1 MESSTDTSI
10 PQLILLVCLVLERI
24 FKLFLNS
31 HCYKKFSIKSSLGNI
46 EIETEE
52 NPETPEKQDDDIKE
66 IKM

>member
-52 NPETPEKQDDDIKE
+52 NPDKQDDDIKE

>member
-1 MESSTDTSI
+1 MESTTDTSI

-31 HCYKKFSIKSSLGNI
+31 HCYKKFSIKSSIGNI

-52 NPETPEKQDDDIKE
+52 NPEKQEDDIKE
-66 IKM
+66 IKT

>member
-52 NPETPEKQDDDIKE
+52 NPETRDKQEDDIKE
-66 IKM
+66 IKT

>member
-31 HCYKKFSIKSSLGNI
+31 HCYKKFSIKSSIGNI

-52 NPETPEKQDDDIKE
+52 NQEKQEDDIKE
-66 IKM
+66 IKT

>member
-31 HCYKKFSIKSSLGNI
+31 HCYKKFSIKSSIGNI

-52 NPETPEKQDDDIKE
+52 NPEKQDDDIKE
-66 IKM
+66 IKT

>member
-1 MESSTDTSI
+1 MESTTDTSI

-52 NPETPEKQDDDIKE
+52 NPDKQEDDIKE
-66 IKM
+66 IKT